1 MLQNTN
7 TDGTEDNPEGG
18 DAPEAGGPE
27 SLTTRDGPGAEG
39 TESLNPQE
47 DSGPS
52 GPTSVTSYGPPKT
65 AGAGRIE
72 SVSSTCYDGGD
83 NVLYNKSPKS
93 SKSARKSAESK
104 MLAAGQIP
112 VSETTPPTKLS
123 TRKCVVQIIAAVF
136 CLSSTFFCKNFKSFQ

>member
-7 TDGTEDNPEGG
+7 KDGTEDNPEGG

-65 AGAGRIE
+65 AGAG
-72 SVSSTCYDGGD
+72 SSTCSNYDGGD
-83 NVLYNKSPKS
+83 GWDDILIFS
-93 SKSARKSAESK
+93 
-104 MLAAGQIP
+104 
-112 VSETTPPTKLS
+112 
-123 TRKCVVQIIAAVF
+123 VF
-136 CLSSTFFCKNFKSFQ
+136 MMTFFFQINPVFIFF